1 MNLKKQRRPG
11 RQLPRGSLIVK
22 YILVLLIA
30 VVLPFAGVL
39 FAVSAKATAMER
51 SRTLENFDESLKI
64 ISLSIDNTLSSA
76 ETLHSSL
83 LLDDTFQSTL
93 KSLPPISRTPEF
105 TELQTVRTIKSTL
118 SRIAVRDRMIRN
130 IYLYCPDVHR
140 LFLSDS
146 TSADYKP
153 TDVSNTGWFT
163 DFTRQDGTNR
173 WVLTT
178 ALEDDTPLV
187 CSYRL
192 MPGAMLSINLSA
204 QRVAD
209 ILAETNPY
217 EAVSCFLLDAYGT
230 VLPADSADQ
239 TLVQAVCAQLDA
251 LPANG
256 GASVEHQ
263 GQTVYCR
270 VRTSAYSGFRVVMCA
285 YQEACSTISSSFQQ
299 LFVWYVLDAV
309 LLIAL
314 AILLTYCIVIKP
326 LTRLSQEMRR
336 SENGD
341 LSVRLP
347 DEGRGEIQEIYHRF
361 NKMNASIAHLIEEN
375 YVSEIRKQSF
385 ELKLLSTQINEHFL
399 YNALDAIRW
408 MAQREH
414 APVTGQSIC
423 SLASFYR
430 IGLAYGSDTITV
442 QELHEMTGSYLLIE
456 QLLNPDMLYE
466 VSIAPELFG
475 LRVPKYLFVPL
486 LDNAIAHGIKALSGG
501 VVCVSLERCAPDTA
515 RFTVSDNGHGIGPER
530 LQQIQYALAHP
541 DMEGSDCFALRNLT
555 TQLQIYFKITNGL
568 HIRTKEGAGTTVC
581 FEIPLNWEGGDPAC

>member
-230 VLPADSADQ
+230 VLLPTLPIKRWYRPSARSLTRSRQAAGPASSIRGRPSTAGCGPRRIPASAWS
-239 TLVQAVCAQLDA
+239 CAPIRR
-251 LPANG
+251 PA
-256 GASVEHQ
+256 APFPAAFSS
-263 GQTVYCR
+263 C
-270 VRTSAYSGFRVVMCA
+270 SSGM
-285 YQEACSTISSSFQQ
+285 CSTQSCSSRWPSF
-299 LFVWYVLDAV
+299 
-309 LLIAL
+309 
-314 AILLTYCIVIKP
+314 
-326 LTRLSQEMRR
+326 
-336 SENGD
+336 
-341 LSVRLP
+341 
-347 DEGRGEIQEIYHRF
+347 
-361 NKMNASIAHLIEEN
+361 
-375 YVSEIRKQSF
+375 
-385 ELKLLSTQINEHFL
+385 
-399 YNALDAIRW
+399 
-408 MAQREH
+408 
-414 APVTGQSIC
+414 
-423 SLASFYR
+423 
-430 IGLAYGSDTITV
+430 
-442 QELHEMTGSYLLIE
+442 
-456 QLLNPDMLYE
+456 
-466 VSIAPELFG
+466 
-475 LRVPKYLFVPL
+475 
-486 LDNAIAHGIKALSGG
+486 
-501 VVCVSLERCAPDTA
+501 
-515 RFTVSDNGHGIGPER
+515 
-530 LQQIQYALAHP
+530 
-541 DMEGSDCFALRNLT
+541 
-555 TQLQIYFKITNGL
+555 
-568 HIRTKEGAGTTVC
+568 
-581 FEIPLNWEGGDPAC
+581 